1 MALNRVYDMM
11 RAKAKEM
18 GHTAADFPNEVW
30 ERYVDHTDKRATLV
44 TAKLYV
50 ENYMMGNLE
59 PADFARL
66 LAEDD
71 ALRCTVSDLCRMRLD
86 PPPMDIQRSNR
97 VLDVGAAAKTFWSEI
112 RVPLPSEVDT
122 ARDIRNIMTGVA
134 AGKASASQA
143 PKEEAVQHAAQQEA
157 IQSESKEAAVK
168 QTGPTMTKVP
178 LSEMVKESF
187 SERLRNIRQSAE
199 NLRQTAAERAIE
211 ALTPYVKQTE
221 KPRFADKAWLKT
233 EAGEAYRNA
242 MTHNKTQELENVIMN
257 VDAGQSQDLAVNNR
271 KEAYKAAG
279 LSEEAAKA
287 AAQKKGVPVMESG
300 YSEEELNT
308 PLDAEMQKL
317 FDQIEAHMN
326 RDQKQIA
333 KVSKEAENAAETQ
346 KQEAKAAEKPETYK
360 KADTQNDEVDRIK
373 GKFEGKP
380 VSIKKSWRNHE
391 FTEDEASRLFAGETI
406 SFSYTDNKGK
416 EKIITGQLAHKTYN
430 GYPYIGFEPDYDK
443 QVDVSAADKLEKVMK
458 ENGKGSTPEDE
469 YYANMAKSLADFA
482 AEVEAEKDESAFELG
497 QSFL

>member
-59 PADFARL
+59 PADLAQL

-134 AGKASASQA
+134 AGKASVSQS
-143 PKEEAVQHAAQQEA
+143 PKEEAVQNAAQQEA
-157 IQSESKEAAVK
+157 IQSESKEASVK
-168 QTGPTMTKVP
+168 QTEPTMTKVP

-199 NLRQTAAERAIE
+199 NLRQTAAEKAIE
-211 ALTPYVKQTE
+211 ALTPYAKQTE
-221 KPRFADKAWLKT
+221 KSRFADKAWLKT
-233 EAGEAYRNA
+233 EAGEAYRNS

-257 VDAGQSQDLAVNNR
+257 VEAGQSQDLAVNNR

-279 LSEEAAKA
+279 LSEEAAEA
-287 AAQKKGVPVMESG
+287 AAQKEGGPVMESG
-300 YSEEELNT
+300 YSEEELNA
-308 PLDAEMQKL
+308 PLDDEMQKL
-317 FDQIEAHMN
+317 FDQIEAHMD
-326 RDQKQIA
+326 RGQKQMA
-333 KVSKEAENAAETQ
+333 KDSKET
-346 KQEAKAAEKPETYK
+346 EKPAK
-360 KADTQNDEVDRIK
+360 KAEVQKPEAHNEVDRIE
-373 GKFEGKP
+373 GEFEGKP
-380 VSIKKSWRNHE
+380 VSIKKSWRDHE
-391 FTEDEASRLFAGETI
+391 FTEDEVSRLFAGETI
-406 SFSYTDNKGK
+406 SFSYTNNKGK
-416 EKIITGQLAHKTYN
+416 EKIITGQLAHQTYE
-430 GYPYIGFEPDYDK
+430 GYPYVGFKPDYDK
-443 QVDVSAADKLEKVMK
+443 QVDVSAADKLEKAIK
-458 ENGKGSTPEDE
+458 ETKKDSTPEDK
-469 YYANMAKSLADFA
+469 YYDDMAKALADYA
-482 AEVEAEKDESAFELG
+482 AEADKDEANKDEAAFDYG
-497 QSFL
+497 KSFL

>member
-97 VLDVGAAAKTFWSEI
+97 VLDVGAATKTFWSEI

-143 PKEEAVQHAAQQEA
+143 PKEEAVQHAVQQEV
-157 IQSESKEAAVK
+157 IQSESEEAAVK

-199 NLRQTAAERAIE
+199 NLRQTAAEKAIE
-211 ALTPYVKQTE
+211 ALTSYAKQTE

-233 EAGEAYRNA
+233 EAGEAYRNS
-242 MTHNKTQELENVIMN
+242 MTHNKAQELENVIMN

-271 KEAYKAAG
+271 KDAYKAAG
-279 LSEEAAKA
+279 LSEEAAEA

-326 RDQKQIA
+326 RGQKQTTKA
-333 KVSKEAENAAETQ
+333 STEAEKPAETQ

-360 KADTQNDEVDRIK
+360 KPEAHDEVDRIE
-373 GKFEGKP
+373 GEFEGKP
-380 VSIKKSWRNHE
+380 VSIKKSWRDHE
-391 FTEDEASRLFAGETI
+391 FTEDEASRLFAGKTI

-416 EKIITGQLAHKTYN
+416 KKIITGQLGHKTCK
-430 GYPYIGFEPDYDK
+430 GQPYVGFEPDYDK

-469 YYANMAKSLADFA
+469 HYANMAKSLADFA

>member
-97 VLDVGAAAKTFWSEI
+97 VLDVKAAAKTFWSEI

-187 SERLRNIRQSAE
+187 SERLRNIRQNTE
-199 NLRQTAAERAIE
+199 NLRQTAAEKAIK
-211 ALTPYVKQTE
+211 ALTPYAKQTE
-221 KPRFADKAWLKT
+221 KSRFADKAWLKT
-233 EAGEAYRNA
+233 EAGEAYRNS
-242 MTHNKTQELENVIMN
+242 MTHNKAQELENVIMN
-257 VDAGQSQDLAVNNR
+257 VEAGQSQDLAVNNR
-271 KEAYKAAG
+271 KKAYKAAG
-279 LSEEAAKA
+279 LSEEAAEA
-287 AAQKKGVPVMESG
+287 AAQKEGVPVMESG

-326 RDQKQIA
+326 RGQKQTA

-373 GKFEGKP
+373 GEFEGKP
-380 VSIKKSWRNHE
+380 VSIKKSWRDHE

-416 EKIITGQLAHKTYN
+416 EKIITGQLGHKTYE
-430 GYPYIGFEPDYDK
+430 GQPYVGFKPDYSK
-443 QVDVSAADKLEKVMK
+443 QVDVSAADNLEEVIEETKK
-458 ENGKGSTPEDE
+458 SSIPEDNDL
-469 YYANMAKSLADFA
+469 NMAKALADFA